1 MKAMKNAIHLLLLA
15 GWALLGALFTL
26 KCLGSPASLSAG
38 LFAAGAFWLWLLG
51 FAALTSVVVARF
63 ATPLAA
69 VAVHAGTLLVLAL
82 LPHVFPLSLVRFG
95 LDVLRSA

>member
-1 MKAMKNAIHLLLLA
+1 MKAMKNAVHLLLLA
-15 GWALLGALFTL
+15 GWALLGAVFTL
-26 KCLGSPASLSAG
+26 KCFGSPASLSAG
-38 LFAAGAFWLWLLG
+38 LFAAGTFWLWLLG

-69 VAVHAGTLLVLAL
+69 VAVHAGTLFVLAL
-82 LPHVFPLSLVRFG
+82 VPHVFPLSLVRFG